1 MSSYYIGDGSIS
13 WVHLIVALVVLL
25 VTLPIWLPYILFR
38 VLLESV
44 YVLVLK
50 LKRKKNE
57 SFKR

>member
-1 MSSYYIGDGSIS
+1 MSSYYMGGEPVS
-13 WVHLIVALVVLL
+13 WVVLILALVILL

-50 LKRKKNE
+50 LKRGKNE

>member
-1 MSSYYIGDGSIS
+1 MSSYYMGGEPVS
-13 WVHLIVALVVLL
+13 WVVLILALVLLL

-50 LKRKKNE
+50 LKRGKNE